1 MGQRLYQT
9 VDPPAA
15 YRVAAG
21 GPGSP
26 ECCPTT
32 PARGIHRCVQAV
44 AAGAAPPCSQLH
56 QGGGNHMKGQQ
67 LGQAPCWRCCTS
79 CAGTRGAPSCPPEP
93 PPTAQQVGAE
103 QRTAASSP
111 PCPQQC
117 MACPFCASRVHSPL
131 PPPAKGA
138 AQGASPLPYNG
149 FPQPTV
155 PSTGCPASP
164 KAGGCGCSGPL
175 REPWGCGGYQL
186 QSPSSLSP
194 IRLSITDKKT

>member
-117 MACPFCASRVHSPL
+117 MACPFCASRVHSP
-131 PPPAKGA
+131 PPPSKG
-138 AQGASPLPYNG
+138 GSPGGQPPPLQWVPPTHRPVHRLPS
-149 FPQPTV
+149 FPQSWRLRVQWSPPGAVGLRWV
-155 PSTGCPASP
+155 PAPVP
-164 KAGGCGCSGPL
+164 F
-175 REPWGCGGYQL
+175 
-186 QSPSSLSP
+186 LSF
-194 IRLSITDKKT
+194 SHQAEHHG

>member
-79 CAGTRGAPSCPPEP
+79 RPGTRGAPSCPPEP

-117 MACPFCASRVHSPL
+117 MACPFCASRVHPPQQRGQPRGPAPSPTMGSPNPPSRPQAAQLPPKLEAAGAVVPSGSRGAAVGTSSSPL
-131 PPPAKGA
+131 PLF
-138 AQGASPLPYNG
+138 LP
-149 FPQPTV
+149 
-155 PSTGCPASP
+155 
-164 KAGGCGCSGPL
+164 SG
-175 REPWGCGGYQL
+175 
-186 QSPSSLSP
+186 
-194 IRLSITDKKT
+194 